1 MVFANSR
8 IRFFK
13 TSWLN
18 CEQYGKNKC
27 KKKKGT
33 QSTVHGCSNHS
44 NLEME
49 VECLTK
55 TLSYLNLNISRTKN
69 GRNKL

>member
-1 MVFANSR
+1 MFFANSR

-27 KKKKGT
+27 KKKGHNQQYMAVQIIQIWKW
-33 QSTVHGCSNHS
+33 
-44 NLEME
+44 
-49 VECLTK
+49 K
-55 TLSYLNLNISRTKN
+55 
-69 GRNKL
+69 